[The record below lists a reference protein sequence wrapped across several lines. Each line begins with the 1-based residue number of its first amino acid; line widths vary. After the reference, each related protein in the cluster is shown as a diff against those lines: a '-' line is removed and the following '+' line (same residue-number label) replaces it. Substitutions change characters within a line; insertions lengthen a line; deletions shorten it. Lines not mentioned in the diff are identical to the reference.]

1 MDPNAVPPTQKDVE
15 STKQVA
21 EVDAPVVSVAP
32 EVVAVEKKP
41 EGAAAEKPSQPV
53 EIELTSLNVVK
64 QSEAVQIS
72 YCCAYSQTAELYSL
86 TPNDLGAPTAE
97 NKGALFDWQMENDG
111 PKSVDNFGGLEH
123 IVKVLGSNIETVRFY
138 SSRS

>member
-64 QSEAVQIS
+64 QSEAV
-72 YCCAYSQTAELYSL
+72 
-86 TPNDLGAPTAE
+86 
-97 NKGALFDWQMENDG
+97 
-111 PKSVDNFGGLEH
+111 
-123 IVKVLGSNIETVRFY
+123 
-138 SSRS
+138 

>member
-32 EVVAVEKKP
+32 EVVTVEKKP

-64 QSEAVQIS
+64 QSEAV
-72 YCCAYSQTAELYSL
+72 
-86 TPNDLGAPTAE
+86 
-97 NKGALFDWQMENDG
+97 
-111 PKSVDNFGGLEH
+111 
-123 IVKVLGSNIETVRFY
+123 
-138 SSRS
+138 

>member
-21 EVDAPVVSVAP
+21 EVDVPVVSVAP
-32 EVVAVEKKP
+32 EGVSVEKKP

-64 QSEAVQIS
+64 QSEAV
-72 YCCAYSQTAELYSL
+72 
-86 TPNDLGAPTAE
+86 
-97 NKGALFDWQMENDG
+97 
-111 PKSVDNFGGLEH
+111 
-123 IVKVLGSNIETVRFY
+123 
-138 SSRS
+138 